1 MPVTAPDVF
10 GNTSVG
16 VGVWPTVWFGAA
28 PERVVVGAGVV
39 RAEAGVTAAPLR
51 AVVFAGA
58 AVLRAVVLRAVV
70 LAGAALRG
78 VAFAGVAPPVVDG
91 ASGAA
96 RVAFAGSGVAA
107 AADGPGITD
116 ARRVSAA
123 CGALLSV
130 GSGVVVSG

>member
-16 VGVWPTVWFGAA
+16 VGAWPAVWFGAA

-51 AVVFAGA
+51 AVVFAG
-58 AVLRAVVLRAVV
+58 AVVLRAVV